1 MISSS
6 KPLMKERTQTRTHTH
21 THTMQTKIAAC
32 EKRVIGQKR
41 GLNELGQCL
50 TDEKK
55 LRITHLPIHGCLAGC

>member
-6 KPLMKERTQTRTHTH
+6 KPLMKERTQTHA
-21 THTMQTKIAAC
+21 HTMQTKIAAC